1 HTRDLGRMGGLY
13 GWRPEL
19 AGAAIVGFL
28 NLAGVLTIGMVSEI
42 FLTVAY
48 VEKFRDA
55 YVYYLQYALI
65 LLVTAIYA
73 FNTTRVVF
81 FGPHR
86 HEGRGSVDIALVSI
100 VATAFI
106 SVVLFIPPFST
117 MLVDNLYKSIELARL
132 WS

>member
-1 HTRDLGRMGGLY
+1 
-13 GWRPEL
+13 
-19 AGAAIVGFL
+19 
-28 NLAGVLTIGMVSEI
+28 MVSEI

-81 FGPHR
+81 LDR
-86 HEGRGSVDIALVSI
+86 IDTKARAL
-100 VATAFI
+100 
-106 SVVLFIPPFST
+106 
-117 MLVDNLYKSIELARL
+117 
-132 WS
+132 